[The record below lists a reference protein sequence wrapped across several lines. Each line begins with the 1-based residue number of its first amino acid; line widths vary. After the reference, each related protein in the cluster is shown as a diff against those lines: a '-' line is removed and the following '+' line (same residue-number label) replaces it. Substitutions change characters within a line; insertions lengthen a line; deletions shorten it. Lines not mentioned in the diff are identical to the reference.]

1 MEKII
6 AYILL
11 LAVVGIIIFNLN
23 LPNKNK
29 KHIKTAKWEAL
40 SKRSLLDK
48 SNKGEIKTLYL
59 YSLYLF

>member
-29 KHIKTAKWEAL
+29 KHVKIEKW
-40 SKRSLLDK
+40 KRLFY
-48 SNKGEIKTLYL
+48 TLYKG
-59 YSLYLF
+59 YIW